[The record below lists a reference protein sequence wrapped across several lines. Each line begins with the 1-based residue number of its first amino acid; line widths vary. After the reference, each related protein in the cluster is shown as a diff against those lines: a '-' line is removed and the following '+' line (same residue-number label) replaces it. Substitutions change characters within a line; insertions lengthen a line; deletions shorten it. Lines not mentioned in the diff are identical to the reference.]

1 MLIGKLINLWRIIFL
16 LAANLLRQMEET
28 MKENKREGLVGGL
41 ILIGIGVIALL
52 AQFVDFISWESFGVY
67 FLLLLGGV
75 FLLWGI
81 LSRQAGPIIP
91 GGILSGIGLG
101 TVMLVNEW
109 IPAGME
115 DGGVFLVVFGL
126 GWFLITLLTA
136 VFTHDTQWWALIP
149 GSIIAFVGLSIL
161 FGGVFMKTL
170 ETASTL
176 WPVILIIAG
185 GFILWKASRPK
196 EKM

>member
-1 MLIGKLINLWRIIFL
+1 
-16 LAANLLRQMEET
+16 
-28 MKENKREGLVGGL
+28 MKENKRDGLVGGL

-67 FLLLLGGV
+67 FLLLLGCA
-75 FLLWGI
+75 FLIWGI
-81 LSRQAGPIIP
+81 FSREAGPMIP
-91 GGILSGIGLG
+91 GGILSGLGLG
-101 TVMLVNEW
+101 TVMLVNGW
-109 IPAGME
+109 TPAGLDE
-115 DGGVFLVVFGL
+115 GVVFLVVFGL

-136 VFTHDTQWWALIP
+136 VFTNQTQWWALIP
-149 GSIIAFVGLSIL
+149 GGIIGFVGLSIL

-170 ETASTL
+170 ETVSML

>member
-1 MLIGKLINLWRIIFL
+1 
-16 LAANLLRQMEET
+16 
-28 MKENKREGLVGGL
+28 MKENKRDGLVGGL

-67 FLLLLGGV
+67 FLLLLGCA
-75 FLLWGI
+75 FLIWGI
-81 LSRQAGPIIP
+81 FSREVGPMIP
-91 GGILSGIGLG
+91 GGILSGLGLG
-101 TVMLVNEW
+101 TVMLVNGW
-109 IPAGME
+109 TPAGMDE
-115 DGGVFLVVFGL
+115 GGVFLLVFGL

-136 VFTHDTQWWALIP
+136 VFTNQTQWWALIP
-149 GSIIAFVGLSIL
+149 GGIIGFVGLSIL

-170 ETASTL
+170 ETVSML